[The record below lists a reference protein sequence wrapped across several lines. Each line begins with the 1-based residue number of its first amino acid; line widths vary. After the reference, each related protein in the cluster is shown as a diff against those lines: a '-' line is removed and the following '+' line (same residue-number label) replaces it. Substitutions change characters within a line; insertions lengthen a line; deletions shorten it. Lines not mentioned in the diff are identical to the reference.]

1 MNKRIVNTVLV
12 FAVLLTLLPA
22 ILLLVQSLYT
32 YDKDGVMQVGFAQY
46 AEIFQNARYWNN
58 YKNSL
63 ILTVWSLVLALPIG
77 ILSGLLLAF
86 RTRRWEKRLM
96 LLYFIALMMPF
107 QVIMLPLFQI
117 AVETGLYDTHASII
131 LLNMFAPLGVLV
143 CWMLIKQIDSE
154 QWDAVLLETSSVFA
168 IIRRIILPQIAP
180 GLLALAIL
188 LWSEAWNMVE
198 QPLILLPDKSLQP
211 LSIYY
216 NDILN
221 SGASYAGSVLYA
233 MPVLMLFLLAVG
245 FLCLSKVFHQPKKG

>member
-1 MNKRIVNTVLV
+1 
-12 FAVLLTLLPA
+12 
-22 ILLLVQSLYT
+22 
-32 YDKDGVMQVGFAQY
+32 
-46 AEIFQNARYWNN
+46 
-58 YKNSL
+58 
-63 ILTVWSLVLALPIG
+63 
-77 ILSGLLLAF
+77 
-86 RTRRWEKRLM
+86 M